1 MIKIENISHQYAD
14 SDRKALSDLSLDIEK
29 GRFLAVIGP
38 NGSGKSTFIRHLNGL
53 FLPCEGRVTVDGLD
67 TLDENNLRAIREKVA
82 FVFQNPD
89 NQIVAS
95 SVEEDIAFGPE
106 NLGLAPQEIDRRVE
120 DALAACNLT
129 ALRDKPPYLLSGG
142 EKQRLAI
149 AGACAMDFDY
159 LVLDEPTSML
169 DPLLRQQVIDLIC
182 KLHKT
187 RQCAI
192 VFVTNIMEEAL
203 LADDVLVLRD
213 GRFFAYGPPQE
224 VFADRLMLEE
234 IGLGLPQISYLAAL
248 LGEAG
253 YPALRGA
260 VSVDELVEKTLEVR
274 PCK

>member
-1 MIKIENISHQYAD
+1 MIKIENISHRYAD
-14 SDRKALSDLSLDIEK
+14 SDREALSGLSLDIEK
-29 GRFLAVIGP
+29 GRFLAIIGP

-53 FLPCEGRVTVDGLD
+53 FLPNAGKVTVDGMD
-67 TLDENNLRAIREKVA
+67 TADEKNLRAIREKVA

-106 NLGLAPQEIDRRVE
+106 NLGLPPAEIDRRVE
-120 DALAACNLT
+120 AALAACNLT
-129 ALRDKPPYLLSGG
+129 ALRNKPPYLLSGG

-169 DPLLRQQVIDLIC
+169 DPLLRHQVIELIC
-182 KLHKT
+182 QLHKT
-187 RQCAI
+187 RGCAI

-213 GRFFAYGPPQE
+213 GRFFTYGPPQE
-224 VFADRLMLEE
+224 VFADRLILEE

-253 YPALRGA
+253 YPSLRGA